1 MLCLKYPEPEEV
13 SQGHPAGS
21 VFVLPPQ
28 GQPGA
33 SSATRD
39 NLERLRGH
47 LQKQLGPVTRI
58 CCQPQRVGVNSSVA
72 VALEG
77 RSGQQVNLLR
87 TGWGPAGGPGG
98 AGF

>member
-33 SSATRD
+33 SSATGII
-39 NLERLRGH
+39 LSVCAG
-47 LQKQLGPVTRI
+47 I
-58 CCQPQRVGVNSSVA
+58 CRSNW
-72 VALEG
+72 G
-77 RSGQQVNLLR
+77 R
-87 TGWGPAGGPGG
+87 
-98 AGF
+98 

>member
-39 NLERLRGH
+39 NLERLR
-47 LQKQLGPVTRI
+47 
-58 CCQPQRVGVNSSVA
+58 
-72 VALEG
+72 
-77 RSGQQVNLLR
+77 
-87 TGWGPAGGPGG
+87 
-98 AGF
+98 